1 MKRHPESERLALY
14 AGGDLA
20 LPRRL
25 TVAWHVRR
33 CAACRREVE
42 DFRRARQALQDLA
55 GALPPGVDWPLLE
68 AEMKAN
74 IRLGV
79 TAGAIV
85 GARPSRA
92 GASGSVWKPAFVVA
106 AAFAVVL
113 VAGHVLERSR
123 PARPAAPAGAQVVL
137 HATPEGLSVDWGHG
151 DTAVFGA
158 GQAPVAAAVSWDGGA
173 RAPFLDEDTG
183 QVTIY
188 NVAAQ

>member
-1 MKRHPESERLALY
+1 MRRHPYGEELALY
-14 AGGDLA
+14 AGGELA

-25 TVAWHVRR
+25 VLAWHLRR
-33 CAACRREVE
+33 CPACRGEVE
-42 DFRRARQALQDLA
+42 EFRRARQALREQA
-55 GALPPGVDWPLLE
+55 NALPPGVDWPLLE

-85 GARPSRA
+85 GARAYRV
-92 GASGSVWKPAFVVA
+92 GASGSLWKPALVVA

-123 PARPAAPAGAQVVL
+123 PPRPAASPGAEVVL
-137 HATPEGLSVDWGHG
+137 RATPEGLSVDWGHG
-151 DTAVFGA
+151 DVAVFGA
-158 GQAPVAAAVSWDGGA
+158 GRTPVATAVSWDGSA
-173 RAPFLDEDTG
+173 RAPFLDEETG